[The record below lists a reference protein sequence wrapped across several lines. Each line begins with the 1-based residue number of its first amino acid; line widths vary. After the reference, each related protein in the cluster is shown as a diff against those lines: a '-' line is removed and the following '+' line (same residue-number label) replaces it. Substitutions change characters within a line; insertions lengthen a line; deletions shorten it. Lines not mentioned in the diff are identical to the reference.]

1 MKKFFA
7 VVAMMAMVSSAT
19 AATLSDVSGSVL
31 VNKGKGFVPAAGVVK
46 LKVGDKVLVGE
57 GGFASVAYGKCSVS
71 LDKPTVHAVK
81 KVAPCNEMVIS
92 PVADLD
98 PPVAGGAAGGA
109 GAAGG
114 GLLGGAGAL
123 AGLPAAALVA
133 GGVATIA
140 GGALLARRL
149 SKDKNC
155 VSC

>member
-1 MKKFFA
+1 MKKFIA
-7 VVAMMAMVSSAT
+7 AISMVLMVSSAN
-19 AATLSDVSGSVL
+19 AATLSGISGSVL
-31 VNKGKGFVPAAGVVK
+31 VNKGKGFVPAAGTVN
-46 LKVGDKVLVGE
+46 LKAGDKVLVGE

-81 KVAPCNEMVIS
+81 KVAPCNELVIS

-98 PPVAGGAAGGA
+98 PPVAGGV
-109 GAAGG
+109 GG
-114 GLLGGAGAL
+114 GLLGGAF
-123 AGLPAAALVA
+123 AGVPAAVLVV

-149 SKDKNC
+149 TKDKNC